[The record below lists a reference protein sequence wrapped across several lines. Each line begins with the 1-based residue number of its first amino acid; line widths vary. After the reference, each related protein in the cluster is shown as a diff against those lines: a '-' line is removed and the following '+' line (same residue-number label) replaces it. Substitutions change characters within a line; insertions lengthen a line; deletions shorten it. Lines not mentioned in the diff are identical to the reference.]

1 MLYILAI
8 RQWIGKVSLLLG
20 MFFASITAQAGLTI
34 TPVFIGGTE
43 PNNMYGGGN
52 LKVIFAVAANAWE
65 AVFASSED
73 DWEVTIE
80 FGWGNIGPS
89 WGQEFLVAQGGS
101 NPVRITRSLIL
112 FKNTPPPPGFYA
124 DPSPLDNSEFPV
136 PIVTN
141 VPDYPTLNNGL
152 AFTGAAGEVGLR
164 IDLLTVALHEIG
176 HALGLD
182 EDYVGI
188 RSLDGPDC
196 QSPSLCFMEITAPRP
211 YVGLLVQLTMGPHL
225 QVDIADGFFPLMI
238 PDPQPGLRQLIS
250 GLDILTLQ
258 QVGADLP
265 SRVTFD
271 VSTIFTD
278 GNEADV
284 EVRLLCNMGSPQVQS
299 ATISASQGVI
309 FTVEDFNNGELDCSI
324 REKAITGYKASYSD
338 EGSGDGQCRYADL
351 VYGLQRTCNITNTP
365 QAVVAKSVPTLGQYG
380 VAIMAVLM
388 LGLAYIGLRR
398 VP

>member
-1 MLYILAI
+1 MLNALTI
-8 RQWIGKVSLLLG
+8 RQWICKTSLLLG
-20 MFFASITAQAGLTI
+20 IFFASIAAQAGLTI

-43 PNNMYGGGN
+43 ANDIYGGGD
-52 LKVIFAVAANAWE
+52 LEEIFAVAADAWE
-65 AVFASSED
+65 DVFASSED
-73 DWEVTIE
+73 NWEVTIE
-80 FGWGNIGPS
+80 FGWGDIGSS
-89 WGQEFLVAQGGS
+89 WGQEFFQAQGGS

-112 FKNTPPPPGFYA
+112 FKSTPPPPGFYA
-124 DPSPLDNSEFPV
+124 DPTPLDNSEFPV

-141 VPDYPTLNNGL
+141 VPGYPSLNNGR

-164 IDLLTVALHEIG
+164 IDLLTIAIHEIG

-182 EDYVGI
+182 ENYVGI
-188 RSLDGPDC
+188 KSLDGPDC

-211 YVGLLVQLTMGPHL
+211 HAGLFVQLNMGPHL

-250 GLDILTLQ
+250 DLDILTLQ

-265 SRVTFD
+265 ARVTFD

-284 EVRLLCNMGSPQVQS
+284 EVRLLCNTGLPQVQS
-299 ATISASQGVI
+299 ATISASQGVT

-324 REKAITGYKASYSD
+324 RENAIPGYKASYSD

-380 VAIMAVLM
+380 VAIMVVLM
-388 LGLAYIGLRR
+388 LGLAYTGLRR
-398 VP
+398 LS